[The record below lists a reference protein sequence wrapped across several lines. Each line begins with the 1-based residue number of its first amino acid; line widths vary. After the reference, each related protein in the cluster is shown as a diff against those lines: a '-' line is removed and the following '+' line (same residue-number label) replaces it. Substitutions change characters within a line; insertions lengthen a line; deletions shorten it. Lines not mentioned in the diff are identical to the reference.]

1 MPFHVSAKFMFN
13 SLANVRLVPL
23 TGPQEL
29 EHRSGSRAC
38 SSPKGCLAIPL
49 PAAVVEVLLNSVTGL
64 DCLRCGSRTMQYGGG
79 GSGHERG
86 CVSRLERAGCSTGV

>member
-1 MPFHVSAKFMFN
+1 MFN
-13 SLANVRLVPL
+13 SLPNVRLVPL

-49 PAAVVEVLLNSVTGL
+49 SGAVVEVLLNSVTGHWL
-64 DCLRCGSRTMQYGGG
+64 PEVRIAYYEILRRGVRPRTSLYF
-79 GSGHERG
+79 
-86 CVSRLERAGCSTGV
+86 AA

>member
-1 MPFHVSAKFMFN
+1 MLAGEPDLYSVEHVFPGHTGNSRIRAGLCQPTSQMPFHVSAKFMFN
-13 SLANVRLVPL
+13 SLPNVRLVPL

-49 PAAVVEVLLNSVTGL
+49 SGAVVEVLLNSVTG
-64 DCLRCGSRTMQYGGG
+64 
-79 GSGHERG
+79 H
-86 CVSRLERAGCSTGV
+86 